1 MKSARQRRGSIKA
14 TRTVDLL
21 ERHRARRAEVHAD
34 GVVLVAVGRRDRV
47 LLDDVRHLATAGGEL
62 ADDERAVGLAGLD
75 RRLEGLGRVPV
86 GLAVDASVA
95 ARLEVLG
102 VDGLKVSEGVSPVS
116 TRTRLPRTWTISL
129 SRGHSYARSRR
140 IRPRPCPVRQCTAS
154 CDAPLV
160 VELRV
165 GIADLAARRDVV
177 LAPDAET
184 LSHRRLHV
192 SDHARATSVR
202 RTLRKRRCPSV
213 SATFGVR
220 ATHLHDASGE
230 GQLNL
235 RAQQLALI
243 VGARHLERPCEGET
257 VDARGRASRG
267 RRERARATSACS
279 SVRERKNC
287 CSLSARMK

>member
-129 SRGHSYARSRR
+129 SRGHSYAR
-140 IRPRPCPVRQCTAS
+140 
-154 CDAPLV
+154 
-160 VELRV
+160 
-165 GIADLAARRDVV
+165 
-177 LAPDAET
+177 
-184 LSHRRLHV
+184 
-192 SDHARATSVR
+192 
-202 RTLRKRRCPSV
+202 
-213 SATFGVR
+213 
-220 ATHLHDASGE
+220 
-230 GQLNL
+230 
-235 RAQQLALI
+235 
-243 VGARHLERPCEGET
+243 
-257 VDARGRASRG
+257 
-267 RRERARATSACS
+267 
-279 SVRERKNC
+279 
-287 CSLSARMK
+287 